1 MLCICWNPVPGYRS
15 RTARQLFRA
24 KKLPENAFLTLPAAG
39 QSAPTKLFATPMP
52 VQVFL
57 RVRTYPT
64 HKLFIGRLEQSSETL
79 ISLPKGANK
88 SLYQRRV
95 LKKRQARRY
104 VVGLGL
110 ALRARAGGCRKFFQ
124 VTPKASPLEMPMRR
138 HSEGAGFWLLLTSQ
152 K

>member
-1 MLCICWNPVPGYRS
+1 MPTFHFKGGAFIIPMRRIVASLRRFS
-15 RTARQLFRA
+15 KAEKRR
-24 KKLPENAFLTLPAAG
+24 ENAFLTLPAAG

-95 LKKRQARRY
+95 LKKRQVRRHA
-104 VVGLGL
+104 VGLGL
-110 ALRARAGGCRKFFQ
+110 ALRARAKDLGCFF
-124 VTPKASPLEMPMRR
+124 R
-138 HSEGAGFWLLLTSQ
+138 
-152 K
+152 